1 MVSLISDVI
10 GKEPLR
16 PHMSRSLGTITIW
29 KRESEGFMSR
39 NSKHR
44 TTALIFIGLLLLSA
58 CGSSEQKQGGETYS
72 PSSPSGTT
80 DSPSAFS
87 FSFDPDNVNLGSVA
101 RYSNT
106 SSQTVTLKNTGIQK
120 MTCYAPYS
128 YGPNSR
134 DFTIVED
141 NCVDRPVIA
150 GQQCTY
156 RIRSAS

>member
-1 MVSLISDVI
+1 
-10 GKEPLR
+10 
-16 PHMSRSLGTITIW
+16 
-29 KRESEGFMSR
+29 MSR

-72 PSSPSGTT
+72 PSSPSGTET
-80 DSPSAFS
+80 PSAFS

-156 RIRSAS
+156 RIRGTPSGVGKRIVQYEVNCYGDSYIDSNAFVTLTMTGL